1 MGLLD
6 RIAKRVADEINKAP
20 NLPAGTGIMTEQ
32 QMRAVGGIATQ
43 QYGTVSTPLPR
54 NPMLA
59 SIPFAPGLPLIPS
72 ALNPLNPE
80 TGRPDPRRYEYQVA
94 QNINVTET
102 RLVPFKT
109 LRAAADQ
116 IDILRRCIEV
126 RKAKLTGLDWDIV
139 LSESA
144 SERIIAESGGNHL
157 RAMSEARE
165 KFAPEIARM
174 RKFWETPD
182 PQNGLAFVDW
192 LSMAIEEI
200 DVLDAWAIW
209 PQMSVGG
216 EIKGIQILDGSTI
229 KPLLDD
235 RGMRPMPETGP
246 AFQQI
251 LYGFPRSEFAAT
263 IDDEAADG
271 QFTSDELAYFVRNRR
286 SMSVYGLSPVERAL
300 PLADIYL
307 RRQQWIRSEFTDGTM
322 PKSYLE
328 LPESA
333 MMTPEQI
340 RSYENIYNDDLSGQT
355 GNRNRLRILVPG
367 GKLNFEEGY
376 SEKFSDAMDN
386 YLIASIT
393 GHFGVLPSEIGFN
406 GSGGIGASGLQE
418 GESDTGEAI
427 GVIPTANWISQMLSA
442 LSYRWLGM
450 PRELEF
456 RLAPSERTNTQE
468 TAMRDEIQK
477 RSGGKTI
484 NESRAEQGLPLID
497 TPEADMPMLITGAS
511 VFVFTPEGLVMAGTP
526 LDPYG
531 AVMDEEPVAVDTNA
545 QPVPTNGEEAPAPTE
560 QPATDSVDDPAA
572 PAQQIDEDA
581 AEEVKKFIRWIR
593 KGNPTRPFEFKS
605 LEPTY
610 ADVLNK
616 FVETND
622 PDSARWYA
630 ECYLGI

>member
-1 MGLLD
+1 MGLFD
-6 RIAKRVADEINKAP
+6 RFAKRVADEINKAP
-20 NLPAGTGIMTEQ
+20 NLPAGSGVMTEQ
-32 QMRAVGGIATQ
+32 QMRAVAGIATQ

-54 NPMLA
+54 NPTF
-59 SIPFAPGLPLIPS
+59 SNVPFASGMPLIPS
-72 ALNPLNPE
+72 ALNPVNTD
-80 TGRPDPRRYEYQVA
+80 TGRPDPRRYEFQVA
-94 QNINVTET
+94 QNINVSET
-102 RLVPFKT
+102 RLIPFKT
-109 LRAAADQ
+109 LRAASDQ

-126 RKAKLTGLDWDIV
+126 RKAKLTGLEWDIV

-144 SERIIAESGGNHL
+144 TERIIAESGGNHL
-157 RAMSEARE
+157 RAMAEARE
-165 KFAPEIARM
+165 KFAPEIARL

-192 LSMAIEEI
+192 LSMSLEEI

-209 PQMSVGG
+209 PQMSVSG
-216 EIKGIQILDGSTI
+216 EIRGLQILDGATI

-235 RGMRPMPETGP
+235 RGMRPLPEYGP

-271 QFTSDELAYFVRNRR
+271 EFTSDELAYFVRTRR
-286 SMSVYGLSPVERAL
+286 ANSVYGLSPVERSL

-322 PKSYLE
+322 PKSFLE

-333 MMTPEQI
+333 VLTPEQI

-376 SEKFSDAMDN
+376 SDKFSDAMDN

-406 GSGGIGASGLQE
+406 GSGSLGASGLQQ
-418 GESDTGEAI
+418 GEAEAADMI
-427 GVIPTANWISQMLSA
+427 GIIPTANWISQMISA

-456 RLAPSERTNTQE
+456 RLAPSERNNTQE
-468 TAMRDEIQK
+468 SAMRDEIRK
-477 RSGGKTI
+477 RSGGMTV

-497 TPEADMPMLITGAS
+497 TPEADMPLIISGAS
-511 VFVFTPEGLVMAGTP
+511 VYVFTPDGLVTAGTS
-526 LDPYG
+526 LDENG
-531 AVMDEEPVAVDTNA
+531 MVDEAPAVDTNA
-545 QPVPTNGEEAPAPTE
+545 QPVPTNGEEKPASPDLKPEPKPT
-560 QPATDSVDDPAA
+560 DVN
-572 PAQQIDEDA
+572 AQD

-593 KGNPTRPFEFKS
+593 KGNPTRPFEFKA

-610 ADVLNK
+610 AEVLNK

-622 PDSARWYA
+622 LDSARWYA

>member
-6 RIAKRVADEINKAP
+6 RIAKRVAEEINKAP

-32 QMRAVGGIATQ
+32 QMRQTAGIASQ

-59 SIPFAPGLPLIPS
+59 SVPFAPGLPLIPS

-144 SERIIAESGGNHL
+144 SERIIAEAGGNHL
-157 RAMSEARE
+157 RAMAEVRE
-165 KFAPEIARM
+165 KLAPEIARM
-174 RKFWETPD
+174 RQFWETPD

-216 EIKGIQILDGSTI
+216 DIMGLQILDGSTI

-235 RGMRPMPETGP
+235 RGMRPMPEMGP

-271 QFTSDELAYFVRNRR
+271 QFSSDELAYFVRNRR
-286 SMSVYGLSPVERAL
+286 AMSVYGLSPVERSL

-307 RRQQWIRSEFTDGTM
+307 RRQQWIRAEFTDGTM

-328 LPESA
+328 MPESA
-333 MMTPEQI
+333 VMTPDQI
-340 RSYENIYNDDLSGQT
+340 RAYENIYNDDLSGQT
-355 GNRNRLRILVPG
+355 GQRNRLRILVPG

-376 SEKFSDAMDN
+376 SDKFSDAMDN

-497 TPEADMPMLITGAS
+497 TPEADMPMLISGAS
-511 VFVFTPEGLVMAGTP
+511 VYVFTPEGLVMAGTP

-531 AVMDEEPVAVDTNA
+531 IAIEEEPVAVDTEA
-545 QPVPTNGEEAPAPTE
+545 QPIPTNGEEVPAPTE
-560 QPATDSVDDPAA
+560 APVTDSVDDEAV
-572 PAQQIDEDA
+572 
-581 AEEVKKFIRWIR
+581 EEVKKFIRWVR

-622 PDSARWYA
+622 LDSARWYA

>member
-6 RIAKRVADEINKAP
+6 RIAKRVADEIIKAP

-32 QMRAVGGIATQ
+32 QMRAVGGIASQ

-54 NPMLA
+54 NTTLA
-59 SIPFAPGLPLIPS
+59 NVPFAPGMPLIPS

-80 TGRPDPRRYEYQVA
+80 TGRPEPRRYEYQVA

-126 RKAKLTGLDWDIV
+126 RKAKLTGLEWDIV
-139 LSESA
+139 LSEAA
-144 SERIIAESGGNHL
+144 SERIISEAGGNHL
-157 RAMSEARE
+157 RAMAEARE
-165 KFAPEIARM
+165 KFAPEIARL
-174 RKFWETPD
+174 RSFWETPD
-182 PQNGLAFVDW
+182 PQNGLSFVDW
-192 LSMAIEEI
+192 LSMSLEEI

-216 EIKGIQILDGSTI
+216 ELKGLQILDGSTI

-235 RGMRPMPETGP
+235 RGMRPTPDMGP

-271 QFTSDELAYFVRNRR
+271 EFTSDELAYFVRNRR
-286 SMSVYGLSPVERAL
+286 AMSVYGLSPVERAL

-333 MMTPEQI
+333 AMTPDQI

-406 GSGGIGASGLQE
+406 GAGALGASGLQQ
-418 GESDTGEAI
+418 GESDSAEAI
-427 GVIPTANWISQMLSA
+427 GIIPTARWMSQMISA

-456 RLAPSERTNTQE
+456 RLAPSERNNTAE
-468 TAMRDEIQK
+468 TATRDEIRK
-477 RSGGKTI
+477 RSGGMTI

-497 TPEADMPMLITGAS
+497 TPEADMPMLISGAS
-511 VFVFTPEGLVMAGTP
+511 IYVFTPEGLVPAATP
-526 LDPYG
+526 LDPFG
-531 AVMDEEPVAVDTNA
+531 IPMEEPVVVDDQA
-545 QPVPTNGEEAPAPTE
+545 QPVPPNGEEKPGPVE
-560 QPATDSVDDPAA
+560 PSATDLVDDEAV
-572 PAQQIDEDA
+572 
-581 AEEVKKFIRWIR
+581 EEVKKFIRWVR
-593 KGNPTRPFEFKS
+593 KGNPTRPFEFKH
-605 LEPTY
+605 LESTY

-622 PDSARWYA
+622 LDSARWYA